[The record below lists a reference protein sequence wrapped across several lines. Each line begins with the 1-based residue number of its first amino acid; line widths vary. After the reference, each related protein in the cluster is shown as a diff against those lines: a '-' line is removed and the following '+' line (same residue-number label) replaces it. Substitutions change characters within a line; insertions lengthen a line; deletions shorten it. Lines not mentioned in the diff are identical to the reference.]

1 MEIRIV
7 VFLVLL
13 PEVKGFFNGFL
24 EYAYKYVVPSGRKTV
39 GDEL

>member
-7 VFLVLL
+7 VFLVLSL
-13 PEVKGFFNGFL
+13 EKKGFFNGFL
-24 EYAYKYVVPSGRKTV
+24 KYAYVVPSGRITV

>member
-13 PEVKGFFNGFL
+13 PEEEGFFNGFL
-24 EYAYKYVVPSGRKTV
+24 KYAYVVPSGRMTV
-39 GDEL
+39 GEEL

>member
-1 MEIRIV
+1 MEIGIV

-13 PEVKGFFNGFL
+13 PEEKGFFNGFL
-24 EYAYKYVVPSGRKTV
+24 KYAYVVPSGRKIV

>member
-7 VFLVLL
+7 VFLVVL
-13 PEVKGFFNGFL
+13 PEEKGFFKGFVK
-24 EYAYKYVVPSGRKTV
+24 YAYVVPSGRMTV

>member
-13 PEVKGFFNGFL
+13 PEEKEFFNGFL
-24 EYAYKYVVPSGRKTV
+24 KYVYVVPSGRMTM